1 MVFKSSRRKQVRK
14 VSFKSNNTRCITVNS
29 HFNSIETNYLKTS
42 NSDNVIVNSNLPR
55 INVHTKSSLDKIITF
70 QEETDTDSGTN
81 INDEIIYDKNT
92 SE

>member
-14 VSFKSNNTRCITVNS
+14 VSFKSNNTRCITV
-29 HFNSIETNYLKTS
+29 
-42 NSDNVIVNSNLPR
+42 
-55 INVHTKSSLDKIITF
+55 KIITF